1 MWKEIFKKIYENKIE
16 GLGILPHYE
25 EYSILNIANWV
36 IENFEGVPFYKPY
49 PLPFKGKKHV
59 VLFLVDAMSYNTF
72 KLVLKEKKN
81 EFKFLGRN
89 QFFPA
94 TSIFPSTT
102 ANAITTFMTAKPP
115 AEHGILGYI
124 LFLKE
129 LGALVNMIEFSPLFG
144 GKGIFEPYLVN
155 DILEV
160 ETINE
165 ILGKYGVK
173 TFTHT
178 HSDIVRSGL
187 SKIHN
192 KGSNIKGYKSL
203 VEMFGMV
210 YDKLVDFINKDEKSF
225 QFAYYGY
232 VDGIG
237 HKYGAKDYK
246 YKAQIYWFL
255 KMLENEFLERINDKI
270 LKDTVIIITAD
281 HGMLESPLTKEI
293 RFSNENEISKHL
305 WIPPGGEMRMMYFYT
320 KNKKNFYEFFN
331 SNYKDYGNL
340 IDIEEAEKINLFG
353 AKLNQKYRE
362 RVGDYIMISKSNY
375 SFVYKYGGS
384 FVHLK
389 GKHGGLSFHEMIVP
403 VIFFG

>member
-1 MWKEIFKKIYENKIE
+1 MWENILKKIYENKVE
-16 GLGILPHYE
+16 GLGILPHYQ
-25 EYSILNIANWV
+25 EYSILNIINWV
-36 IENFEGVPFYKPY
+36 IYNFDGIPFYKPY
-49 PLPFKGKKHV
+49 PIPYKNKKHI

-72 KLVLKEKKN
+72 KLVLREKRG
-81 EFKFLGRN
+81 EFKYLTKN

-94 TSIFPSTT
+94 TSVFPSTT
-102 ANAITTFMTAKPP
+102 ANAITTLMTAQAP
-115 AEHGILGYI
+115 ADHGILGYT

-129 LGALVNMIEFSPLFG
+129 LGSLVNMIDFSPLVG
-144 GKGIFEPYLVN
+144 GKGAFEPFLVN
-155 DILEV
+155 DLLEVKTIDEILEKL
-160 ETINE
+160 E
-165 ILGKYGVK
+165 VK

-178 HSDIVRSGL
+178 HSDIVNSGL

-210 YDKLVDFINKDEKSF
+210 LDKLESFHNTGYKSF

-237 HKYGAKDYK
+237 HKYGAKDIK
-246 YKAQIYWFL
+246 YKTQIYWFL
-255 KMLENEFLERINDKI
+255 KMFEDEFLSKMDKKI
-270 LKDTVIIITAD
+270 RDDTIIIITAD
-281 HGMLESPLTKEI
+281 HGMLETPLIKEI
-293 RFSNENEISKHL
+293 RFSNESEISKYL

-320 KNKKNFYEFFN
+320 KNKKFFYEFFN
-331 SNYKDYGNL
+331 SKYKDFGNL

-353 AKLNQKYRE
+353 AKLNNKYKE
-362 RVGDYIMISKSNY
+362 RVGDYVMISKSNY

-403 VIFFG
+403 VIIFG

>member
-1 MWKEIFKKIYENKIE
+1 MWEDIFKKIYENKIE

-25 EYSILNIANWV
+25 EYSILNIANWI
-36 IENFEGVPFYKPY
+36 IENFGGVPFYKSY

-165 ILGKYGVK
+165 VLGKLGVK

-178 HSDIVRSGL
+178 HSDIVGSGL

-210 YDKLVDFINKDEKSF
+210 YDKLIDFINKDERSF
-225 QFAYYGY
+225 QFSYYGY

-255 KMLENEFLERINDKI
+255 KMLENEFLEKINDKI

-281 HGMLESPLTKEI
+281 HGMLES
-293 RFSNENEISKHL
+293 H
-305 WIPPGGEMRMMYFYT
+305 
-320 KNKKNFYEFFN
+320 
-331 SNYKDYGNL
+331 
-340 IDIEEAEKINLFG
+340 
-353 AKLNQKYRE
+353 
-362 RVGDYIMISKSNY
+362 
-375 SFVYKYGGS
+375 
-384 FVHLK
+384 
-389 GKHGGLSFHEMIVP
+389 
-403 VIFFG
+403 

>member
-1 MWKEIFKKIYENKIE
+1 MWKEIFKEIYNNKIE

-25 EYSILNIANWV
+25 KYSILNISNWI
-36 IENFEGVPFYKPY
+36 IENFGGTPFYKPY
-49 PLPFKGKKHV
+49 PIPFKNKKHV

-72 KLVLKEKKN
+72 KSVINEKKD

-94 TSIFPSTT
+94 TSVFPSTT
-102 ANAITTFMTAKPP
+102 ANAITTFMTAKTP

-129 LGALVNMIEFSPLFG
+129 LGSLVNMIDFSPLFG
-144 GKGIFEPYLVN
+144 VRGSFEPYLVN
-155 DILEV
+155 DLLKVDTISEILE
-160 ETINE
+160 N
-165 ILGKYGVK
+165 LGVK
-173 TFTHT
+173 SFTHT
-178 HSDIVRSGL
+178 HSDIVNSGL

-203 VEMFGMV
+203 VEMFGIV
-210 YDKLVDFINKDEKSF
+210 YEKLENYINNGEKSF
-225 QFAYYGY
+225 QFAYYGH

-255 KMLENEFLERINDKI
+255 KMLEEEFLSKLNKKI
-270 LKDTVIIITAD
+270 FDDVAIIITAD
-281 HGMLESPLTKEI
+281 HGMLETPLIKEI
-293 RFSNENEISKHL
+293 RFSNESEISKNL

-320 KNKKNFYEFFN
+320 KNKKNFFEFFN
-331 SNYKDYGNL
+331 SKYKDFGNL
-340 IDIEEAEKINLFG
+340 IEIEEAEKINLFG
-353 AKLNQKYRE
+353 TKIDPKIRE
-362 RVGDYIMISKSNY
+362 RVGDFVMIAKSNY
-375 SFVYKYGGS
+375 SFVYKYGS
-384 FVHLK
+384 SYVHLK

-403 VIFFG
+403 VIVFG